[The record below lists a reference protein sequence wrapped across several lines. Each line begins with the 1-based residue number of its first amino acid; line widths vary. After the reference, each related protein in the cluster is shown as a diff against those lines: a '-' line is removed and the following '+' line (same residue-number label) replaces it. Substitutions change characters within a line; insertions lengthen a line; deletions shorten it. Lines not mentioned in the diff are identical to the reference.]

1 MLVFVP
7 QWLSFHWEI
16 LIIIAVSVTIDFLN
30 SKQDAP
36 FHHVAY
42 NYSHAD
48 WDGLRDHLRDVP

>member
-42 NYSHAD
+42 NYSRAD